1 MTHAVA
7 SGGARFR
14 GHGGGV
20 PCGSAADPFQ
30 SLLDRPLDGGEDGVV
45 HLLTD
50 LYFDI
55 VREASAIYDLHIAIK
70 VASVME
76 LLGMAHR
83 DIPP

>member
-1 MTHAVA
+1 LWQVRITRTPYI
-7 SGGARFR
+7 GGYFL
-14 GHGGGV
+14 
-20 PCGSAADPFQ
+20 FQ
-30 SLLDRPLDGGEDGVV
+30 SLLDRPLDSGKDGGV

-50 LYFDI
+50 LCFDI
-55 VREASAIYDLHIAIK
+55 VREASTIYDLHIAIK